1 MPWNE
6 NKPSP
11 TDIPNVE
18 LLSVITTNKIAFR
31 EGVEKHSFWTDSSG
45 ASIGLPRLSD
55 GSFGPGSARAYYG
68 TQSSVSTAESTSK
81 NMSGRLQVTS
91 DTSRL
96 FGYLPTPIL
105 LGSKNAV
112 VYQTG
117 SQVTMQ
123 TNVRVLVQ
131 TGELNVVVPS
141 SGVSTYA
148 ITFPTA
154 YNVAPRVQVTPSAS
168 TTLISVESASFT
180 FPQLTLIT
188 TSGFSLA
195 LNMDPS
201 GGSEWT
207 SHVLWRSHGTTSL

>member
-6 NKPSP
+6 SKPSP
-11 TDIPNVE
+11 TDIPNAE
-18 LLSVITTNKIAFR
+18 LVSVITTNKIAFR
-31 EGVEKHSFWTDSSG
+31 EGIEKHSFWTDSSG

-68 TQSSVSTAESTSK
+68 TQSSVSTAESTTK
-81 NMSGRLQVTS
+81 AMSGRLQVTS

-96 FGYLPTPIL
+96 FGYLPTAIL

-117 SQVTMQ
+117 SQAAIQ
-123 TNVRVLVQ
+123 SNGRVLVQ

-141 SGVSTYA
+141 SGVSIYA
-148 ITFPTA
+148 VTFPTA
-154 YNVAPRVQVTPSAS
+154 YTVAPRVQVTASAS
-168 TTLISVESASFT
+168 TTIISSAAAFT

-188 TSGFSLA
+188 ASGFSIA
-195 LNMDPS
+195 LGMHVS